1 MSLYQLEY
9 KASNAYASQV
19 WGAYLKFLIHPY
31 SAIGAQIH
39 KPYFSSNVQG
49 EWWISNARQKEVS
62 DIFFKSNT
70 KFDSLEIKYSVLVD
84 VPINNPFEK
93 ISLPIEH
100 EKRILDSN
108 SWIIDNYRFI
118 QSNPQRPK
126 SYVSASDCSAFYWL
140 NEGHLLDKIIRL
152 RDQVYHYIEFAS
164 GHTNTSTC
172 ATEIVLLKKGVC
184 QDFTHLFLGLLRH
197 FGVASRYTS
206 GYLHQGT
213 ETRGASQLHAWA
225 ECHIPEIG
233 WMGIDPTNNL
243 LVDHHYIKICHGYDY
258 DDCLPVSGV
267 LNSMGNQQSTE
278 HQVIVQQIQ

>member
-31 SAIGAQIH
+31 AALGAQIK
-39 KPYFSSNVQG
+39 KPYFSCNVEG

-62 DIFFKSNT
+62 EIFFKSAT
-70 KFDSLEIKYSVLVD
+70 KFDALEINYSVLID

-93 ISLPIEH
+93 MSLPADQ
-100 EKRILDSN
+100 EKFILTSN
-108 SWIIDNYRFI
+108 SWIIDNYSFI
-118 QSNPQRPK
+118 QSSPQRSK
-126 SYVSASDCSAFYWL
+126 SYLSATDCSLFSWQR
-140 NEGHLLDKIIRL
+140 EGNLLDKIIDL
-152 RDQVYHYIEFAS
+152 RNQVYHYVEFTS
-164 GHTNTSTC
+164 GYTNTSTC
-172 ATEIVLLKKGVC
+172 AAEIVLLKKGVC

-197 FGVASRYTS
+197 HGVASRYTS
-206 GYLHQGT
+206 GYLHQGA
-213 ETRGASQLHAWA
+213 ETRGASQLHAWV

-233 WMGIDPTNNL
+233 WLGIDPTNNL

-278 HQVIVQQIQ
+278 HQVTVQQIQ